1 MDSSE
6 LIELFYNRTYEKFVN
21 KQILDDKNFIV
32 PRQQLINYVH
42 ELIDIPYIE
51 FLDYIKNDNNDI
63 IIEANDIT
71 QFSSFSACEIDM
83 CNALI
88 WVNNPGCQFVDVG
101 RLFPDNVS
109 SRTDAAYRKYGENH
123 VKTASQLGLTFEYYE
138 YWYLSCIGYIYP
150 DLEEDVRKQLLA
162 RTITRNSLYRHM
174 LIDIIDHDVNLEVY
188 MNMLSENTMKRR
200 MGNVYSLFDIC
211 LEECKYC
218 GIVTHR
224 LIRKSANIDT
234 SIPTHTPKD
243 NFTSYG
249 SSYESSYNKKYDSLI
264 QTLGA
269 YEFLSTD
276 DEITLFQRYYLN
288 RDQKTRDRLANS
300 YLRLVVTVA
309 KQYKNNGIDF
319 DDLIQEGT
327 IGLMDAIEHFDYTRG
342 IPFSKYAPF
351 WIRHSILQA
360 IYSLP
365 YHVKIPAHQINL
377 YKKVRKE
384 IENFERKNEYSP
396 SVSEIDID
404 EDVNIDNLSYL
415 SNLPD
420 NLSNLTSTRD
430 DWEDYPNYDF
440 IPDDGLEKEDKIN
453 IINTALYGLLGEREI
468 EIVKAVWGVD
478 QEEQSLSKIAERFYL
493 TRERVR
499 QIAWKAV
506 SKIKDSSIYKRFLYT
521 DGKLLGKQ
529 IEDEKDD
536 KVQNTNIQEG
546 TLLLSEVNNEFHNV
560 GKKQRL
566 EVNSSRKWDRD
577 LYKLPP
583 QKKEKKESQEENASS
598 GKSLDS
604 KRKDGVQETKSLNVS
619 DESTEKSIFTP
630 DIIYSVFKNT
640 TSTYKFYWFISILQL
655 LQKTKESHLYIY
667 DVLARMVAN
676 AWCPLICYNIYFGSN
691 DSLRQIVF
699 ALQKA
704 TNLPNYVILDSVYDE
719 IHLKK
724 DNELIK
730 NQLQRLI
737 KYVPYRFLSPW
748 LKTSDSDECI
758 ALSKELNNNC
768 LYALLMEIDNPF
780 IIINPSWERYLREN
794 YDELINFSFN
804 ELSRF
809 LQDKNPSITD
819 IREKIDVRTYNES
832 LSVFNVTY
840 NSYAIDNISIK
851 NVGRSCLLCDENGE
865 TLFSSTGKIVRL
877 DSSFYRLIYTYSF
890 FSANIIVK
898 SGNGTFHIGDRIIYA
913 QYQSKLYNKFKKD
926 IYHEQIEGIRH
937 DNDNNCYLI
946 EVGNKWYNNS
956 GDCVDS
962 DEPKNITE
970 SRKGRP
976 WTKEEEELVTR
987 YFQQGID
994 TSAIAVNF
1002 GRTEVAI
1009 KMRLA
1014 KFGLIDYTYSKDEF
1028 LNNEIKQK
1036 PKLKRKIKEAN
1047 HKEVRTGDWIIT
1059 RGNRDMCQVVKIE
1072 EFGPSEKLFLRF
1084 RDGRMD
1090 WIINNP
1096 DIYDIVD

>member
-1 MDSSE
+1 MDSGE
-6 LIELFYNRTYEKFVN
+6 LIDLFYNRTYEKFVN

-51 FLDYIKNDNNDI
+51 FIDYIKKDNNDI
-63 IIEANDIT
+63 IIEATDIT

-88 WVNNPGCQFVDVG
+88 WANNPGCQFVDVG

-123 VKTASQLGLTFEYYE
+123 IKAASQLGLTFEYYE

-396 SVSEIDID
+396 SVTEID
-404 EDVNIDNLSYL
+404 
-415 SNLPD
+415 
-420 NLSNLTSTRD
+420 
-430 DWEDYPNYDF
+430 
-440 IPDDGLEKEDKIN
+440 
-453 IINTALYGLLGEREI
+453 
-468 EIVKAVWGVD
+468 VD
-478 QEEQSLSKIAERFYL
+478 
-493 TRERVR
+493 
-499 QIAWKAV
+499 
-506 SKIKDSSIYKRFLYT
+506 
-521 DGKLLGKQ
+521 
-529 IEDEKDD
+529 
-536 KVQNTNIQEG
+536 
-546 TLLLSEVNNEFHNV
+546 
-560 GKKQRL
+560 
-566 EVNSSRKWDRD
+566 
-577 LYKLPP
+577 
-583 QKKEKKESQEENASS
+583 
-598 GKSLDS
+598 
-604 KRKDGVQETKSLNVS
+604 
-619 DESTEKSIFTP
+619 
-630 DIIYSVFKNT
+630 
-640 TSTYKFYWFISILQL
+640 
-655 LQKTKESHLYIY
+655 
-667 DVLARMVAN
+667 
-676 AWCPLICYNIYFGSN
+676 
-691 DSLRQIVF
+691 
-699 ALQKA
+699 
-704 TNLPNYVILDSVYDE
+704 
-719 IHLKK
+719 
-724 DNELIK
+724 
-730 NQLQRLI
+730 
-737 KYVPYRFLSPW
+737 
-748 LKTSDSDECI
+748 
-758 ALSKELNNNC
+758 
-768 LYALLMEIDNPF
+768 
-780 IIINPSWERYLREN
+780 
-794 YDELINFSFN
+794 
-804 ELSRF
+804 
-809 LQDKNPSITD
+809 
-819 IREKIDVRTYNES
+819 
-832 LSVFNVTY
+832 
-840 NSYAIDNISIK
+840 
-851 NVGRSCLLCDENGE
+851 
-865 TLFSSTGKIVRL
+865 
-877 DSSFYRLIYTYSF
+877 
-890 FSANIIVK
+890 
-898 SGNGTFHIGDRIIYA
+898 
-913 QYQSKLYNKFKKD
+913 
-926 IYHEQIEGIRH
+926 
-937 DNDNNCYLI
+937 
-946 EVGNKWYNNS
+946 
-956 GDCVDS
+956 
-962 DEPKNITE
+962 
-970 SRKGRP
+970 
-976 WTKEEEELVTR
+976 
-987 YFQQGID
+987 
-994 TSAIAVNF
+994 
-1002 GRTEVAI
+1002 
-1009 KMRLA
+1009 
-1014 KFGLIDYTYSKDEF
+1014 
-1028 LNNEIKQK
+1028 
-1036 PKLKRKIKEAN
+1036 
-1047 HKEVRTGDWIIT
+1047 
-1059 RGNRDMCQVVKIE
+1059 
-1072 EFGPSEKLFLRF
+1072 
-1084 RDGRMD
+1084 
-1090 WIINNP
+1090 
-1096 DIYDIVD
+1096 